1 MNSQAV
7 PRQYISDSGAI
18 HESPLHATGTKP
30 EHIQKYKSMEPA
42 LHEALRIFTV
52 IDANTG
58 EEILT
63 TQLHPRADVRQQF
76 GISDRHLCNYI
87 NLLLEAVP
95 EEFLYDKGSECFDH
109 DQYKALVK
117 VWTFFKLG
125 LKRKQIVNK
134 LRTEGV

>member
-1 MNSQAV
+1 M
-7 PRQYISDSGAI
+7 
-18 HESPLHATGTKP
+18 ESIPN
-30 EHIQKYKSMEPA
+30 
-42 LHEALRIFTV
+42 EALRIFTV
-52 IDANTG
+52 IDAGTG

-63 TQLHPRADVRQQF
+63 ARLHRRADVRQQF

-95 EEFLYDKGSECFDH
+95 DEFLYDKGSECFDH

-117 VWTFFKLG
+117 VWTWFKLG

-134 LRTEGV
+134 LRVEGV